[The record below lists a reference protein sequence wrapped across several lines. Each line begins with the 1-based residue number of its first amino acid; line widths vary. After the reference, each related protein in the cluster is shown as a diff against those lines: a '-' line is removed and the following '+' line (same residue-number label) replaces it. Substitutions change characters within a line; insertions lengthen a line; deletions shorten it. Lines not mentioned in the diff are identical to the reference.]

1 MLPPITPFL
10 DPKHIWR
17 ERMKGERLAAA
28 KARPDAAVHAARN
41 FLGAIPITDGEIVSL
56 YYPIKTELNTEP
68 LVASLIEHGAKI
80 ALPVVTGK
88 DQPLEFRRY
97 TPGDELVRGSY
108 GELIPTADATA
119 VSPSVIVAPLLA
131 FTRNGGRLGY
141 GGGYYDR
148 TIAALREEGT
158 VLAVGF
164 AYGAQEVDALPLSP
178 LDQPLDWVVTERA
191 ATRC

>member
-17 ERMKGERLAAA
+17 ERMKGERRAAA

-41 FLGAIPITDGEIVSL
+41 FLDAIPIADEDIVSL
-56 YYPIKTELNTEP
+56 YYPIKNELDTEP
-68 LVASLIEHGAKI
+68 LVASLIERGAKI
-80 ALPVVTGK
+80 ALPVVSGK
-88 DQPLEFRRY
+88 NQPLEFRSY
-97 TPGDELVRGSY
+97 MPGDELIHGAY
-108 GELIPTADATA
+108 GELIPTADATI
-119 VSPSVIVAPLLA
+119 VSPGIIVAPLLA

-148 TIAALREEGT
+148 TIAGLRKTGT
-158 VLAVGF
+158 VLVVGL

>member
-1 MLPPITPFL
+1 
-10 DPKHIWR
+10 
-17 ERMKGERLAAA
+17 MKGERRAAA

-148 TIAALREEGT
+148 TIAALREEGA

-191 ATRC
+191 ATRFVKTGLGLSSGADFCV